1 MSTIDPFAECVA
13 TFSKLAKML
22 PRTRNDRP
30 VHANTLRRWALVG
43 RRGIKLET
51 IELGGV
57 TCSSKEALA
66 RFFRRLTALEQ
77 HEQPPIRDAGRQERV
92 ERQLERFGL

>member
-1 MSTIDPFAECVA
+1 MAIDPFEETVG

-30 VHANTLRRWALVG
+30 VHANTLRRWAFTG

-51 IELGGV
+51 IAIGGV
-57 TCSSKEALA
+57 TCSSREALA
-66 RFFRRLTALEQ
+66 RFFDRLTNLK
-77 HEQPPIRDAGRQERV
+77 QPDPSPVRDRKRQVRV
-92 ERQLERFGL
+92 EECLKRFGL